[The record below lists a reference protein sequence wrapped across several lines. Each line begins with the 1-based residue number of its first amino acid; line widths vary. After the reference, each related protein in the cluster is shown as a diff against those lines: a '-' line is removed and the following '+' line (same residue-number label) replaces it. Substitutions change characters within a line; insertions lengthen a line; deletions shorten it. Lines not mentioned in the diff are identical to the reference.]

1 MAEKNGKERFQQSS
15 QRIFT
20 IMEAAS
26 FLRISRASLFRL
38 INKGIIQTFKISTR
52 MTRITLDELLR
63 LAKASGLEVIT
74 DETPSFPLSH
84 DTRERKEDMLANKP
98 ETGRVNKT
106 AKCRKTPKAGEK
118 APEGVTHDTHY
129 TMGEVLGKFAIK
141 YGRFYEVR
149 NRYQLK
155 SIHAWGTTCFRKED
169 VEDAIARY
177 NEEQGR
183 AQREAYY
190 TCFDIMQKF
199 GLGKTQVRRF
209 AEIHGVRIKKAKG
222 GRANLYLKA
231 DWDAARKKAEAKR
244 KYTKAQ
250 REGL

>member
-20 IMEAAS
+20 IMEAAN
-26 FLRISRASLFRL
+26 FLRISRASIFRL

-52 MTRITLDELLR
+52 MTRITLDELLK
-63 LAKASGLEVIT
+63 LAESCGYQVIMPDGQASPT
-74 DETPSFPLSH
+74 S
-84 DTRERKEDMLANKP
+84 KP
-98 ETGRVNKT
+98 ETGQVNKR
-106 AKCRKTPKAGEK
+106 AKCRKTRANDT

-129 TMGEVLGKFAIK
+129 TMAEVLSRFNIK

-155 SIHAWGTTCFRKED
+155 SVHAWGTTCFRKED
-169 VEDAIARY
+169 VEEAIAKY

-183 AQREAYY
+183 AQSEAYY
-190 TCFDIMQKF
+190 TCFDIMQKY

-209 AEIHGVRIKKAKG
+209 AMTHGVRIKKAKG
-222 GRANLYLKA
+222 GQANLYLKA
-231 DWDAARKKAEAKR
+231 DWDAARKKAEAISTSTKAKR
-244 KYTKAQ
+244 K
-250 REGL
+250 